1 MKGKAI
7 IPLVLGLCV
16 GLVAVKFLVDKI
28 QNARGSQGDKQ
39 TMTIVRATQDIDAFK
54 ALTAEMIEVI
64 TVPDSD
70 LVPPRD
76 RVTSV
81 EDVIGR
87 VTAKAIPQFAPV
99 LKSMLAE
106 EGTRAGM
113 VGQIPPGYRAV
124 SVKIDEVTGVAYQ
137 INPGDW
143 VDVIVVMDIDTGGGS
158 FRRETIAE
166 VILQHV
172 QVLAMG
178 QGIRPEK
185 GSTIKPAKSATLL
198 VEQADAPKLHL
209 AATRGKVTLS
219 MRGEDDTINESV
231 QIATGSDVFQ
241 GIKKANPTP
250 TNGLDAATVATLLA
264 MANAS
269 QGDPSQLDA
278 DAEMAPFKVTV
289 YRGFTTPD
297 GITPTAST
305 AQFDWQQIQHVTF
318 ANKNSRKILG
328 VSEGPISSSQAAM
341 ASRKSPDNPNA
352 MRELMKSKLQQ
363 RGGK

>member
-28 QNARGSQGDKQ
+28 QNARGSQGDKK
-39 TMTIVRATQDIDAFK
+39 MMMIVRATQDIDSFK

-64 TVPDSD
+64 TVPDSK

-76 RVTSV
+76 RVTTL
-81 EDVIGR
+81 EEAIGR
-87 VTAKAIPQFAPV
+87 VTAKAIPQFSPV

-106 EGTRAGM
+106 EGTPAGM
-113 VGQIPPGYRAV
+113 VGRIPPGYRAV

-143 VDVIVVMDIDTGGGS
+143 VDVIVVMDIDTGNAS
-158 FRRETIAE
+158 RRRETIAE

-185 GSTIKPAKSATLL
+185 GSAIKPAKSATLL

-219 MRGEDDTINESV
+219 MRGEDDTINESL
-231 QIATGSDVFQ
+231 QIVTGSEVFQ
-241 GIKKANPTP
+241 GIKKANPA
-250 TNGLDAATVATLLA
+250 TNGMDAATVAKLLA
-264 MANAS
+264 MANS
-269 QGDPSQLDA
+269 NKGDPSGLG
-278 DAEMAPFKVTV
+278 AEGMPHTMTV

-305 AQFDWQQIQHVTF
+305 APFDWQQIQHVTF
-318 ANKNSRKILG
+318 AGVHSRKILA
-328 VSEGPISSSQAAM
+328 VSEGPSNSAQAVM
-341 ASRKSPDNPNA
+341 AGGKSPRGSSA

-363 RGGK
+363 QGE